1 MSINNSQRAIFPNEL
16 LATMTGATILIGTLL
31 FNPVIIVFDNQGNAP
46 VRISV
51 NDPLG
56 ATTWKTFPAGE
67 AIVLDLRD
75 KAHLASNFTFDL
87 GTSFYG
93 TGASGD
99 FSISYIAAR
108 ES

>member
-1 MSINNSQRAIFPNEL
+1 MSINNSGRAIFPDEM

-31 FNPVIIVFDNQGNAP
+31 HNPVLIMFDNQGTAA

-51 NDPLG
+51 NDALG
-56 ATTWKTFPAGE
+56 STTWRTFPAGE

-87 GTSFYG
+87 HTAFYV
-93 TGASGD
+93 TGASGN
-99 FSISYIAAR
+99 FSISYIAAK
-108 ES
+108 EY